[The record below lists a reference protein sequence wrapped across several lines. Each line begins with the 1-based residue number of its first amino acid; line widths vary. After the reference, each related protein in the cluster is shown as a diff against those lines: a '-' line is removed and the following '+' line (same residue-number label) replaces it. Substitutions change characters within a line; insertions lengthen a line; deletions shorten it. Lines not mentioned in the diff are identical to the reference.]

1 MQALESPDLEQS
13 LQEHFGHAAFREGQR
28 QVVEAVLAGK
38 DVLAVMPTGGG
49 KSLCYQLPALLL
61 DGMTLVVSP
70 LIALMKDQVDDL
82 VSRGL
87 PATYLNSTLSS
98 AERARRLAAC
108 RNGEYRLVFVAPERM
123 RSAAFRRAAAEM
135 GVSRLAVDEAHCI
148 SQWGHDFRPDYLRLG
163 ELRAAMGSPPTIALT
178 ATATPTVRDGILQ
191 ELKLSDPAVF
201 VAGFERPNL
210 TLSVRA
216 VSGVADKLAA
226 VEAAAVQTGGS
237 GIVYAATR
245 KNVEEVADYL
255 RGRGHDVAAY
265 HAGFADGERERVQDA
280 FMAGRV
286 PVMVATNAFGMG
298 VDKPDIRFVL
308 HYDMPGSLEAYYQE
322 AGRAGRDGEPAD
334 CCLLFQFP
342 DIRIQ
347 EFFQEGA
354 NPPREI
360 IEEVFQRLQ
369 EGLPPASP
377 GHNQMAASTAVGIL
391 QRCGALE
398 RRPDG
403 SYAAEDTAVPDLP
416 VDWAALQLKAAR
428 DRERLATMVRYARS
442 QQCRRQVIISYFTD
456 ESAPPHC
463 DHCDVCLGW
472 HRKPSR
478 ELDEDERQVVRIA
491 LSAVARL
498 NDRFGRGRLAKV
510 LTGSRAKPVV
520 EFGLDR
526 IPTFGKLKG
535 LPAKGISDLLEELA
549 EAGLLHRR
557 LIEGSGLPGGAVLS
571 LTEAGTRVMR
581 DAQAEVSL
589 AWPESLPTRAARVTR
604 APVAGPAVVPSPAS
618 ETSADPGLAALLRS
632 WRRARAARDGV
643 PAYVVFSDKTLEFIA
658 SMRPRNLEELL
669 AVPGIGP
676 ARGSRYGDDILGA
689 VRTHI
694 EDA

>member
-1 MQALESPDLEQS
+1 MQVLESPDLEQL
-13 LQEHFGHAAFREGQR
+13 LQEYFGHTAFREGQR

-38 DVLAVMPTGGG
+38 DVLAVMPTGSG
-49 KSLCYQLPALLL
+49 KSLCYQLPAMLL
-61 DGMTLVVSP
+61 DGLTLVVSP

-87 PATYLNSTLSS
+87 PATYLNSTLSA
-98 AERARRLAAC
+98 AERSRRLTAC
-108 RNGEYRLVFVAPERM
+108 RKGEYRLMFVAPERM
-123 RSAAFRRAAAEM
+123 RSAAFRQAVTEM

-163 ELRAAMGSPPTIALT
+163 ELRAALGSPPTIALT
-178 ATATPTVRDGILQ
+178 ATATPAVRDGILQ
-191 ELKLSDPAVF
+191 ELQLSEPAVF

-226 VEAAAVQTGGS
+226 VEAAVVQTGGP
-237 GIVYAATR
+237 GIIYAATR
-245 KNVEEVADYL
+245 KTVEEVADYL
-255 RGRGHDVAAY
+255 RGRGHEVAAY
-265 HAGFADGERERVQDA
+265 HAGFSDKERSKVQDA
-280 FMAGRV
+280 FMSGRV
-286 PVMVATNAFGMG
+286 PVMAATNAFGMG
-298 VDKPDIRFVL
+298 VDKADIRFVL
-308 HYDMPGSLEAYYQE
+308 HYDLPGSLEAYYQE

-354 NPPREI
+354 NPPRET
-360 IEEVFQRLQ
+360 IEEVFRRVQ
-369 EGLPPASP
+369 EGQPVAASDR
-377 GHNQMAASTAVGIL
+377 NQMAVSTAMGIL
-391 QRCGALE
+391 ERCGAVE
-398 RRPDG
+398 RGRDG
-403 SYAAEDTAVPDLP
+403 FHPVEDVAVDDLP
-416 VDWAALQLKAAR
+416 VDWTSLQLKAAR
-428 DRERLATMVRYARS
+428 DRERLSTMVHYARS
-442 QQCRRQVIISYFTD
+442 QRCRRQVIIGYFTG
-456 ESAPPHC
+456 ESEGPQC

-478 ELDEDERQVVRIA
+478 ELAEEERRVVRIA

-535 LPAKGISDLLEELA
+535 LPAKGVSDLLEELA
-549 EAGLLHRR
+549 EAGLLNRR

-571 LTEAGTRVMR
+571 LTEQGTRVMR
-581 DAQAEVSL
+581 DEDSEVSL
-589 AWPESLPTRAARVTR
+589 AWPESLSGPRRASSSSA
-604 APVAGPAVVPSPAS
+604 SPKA
-618 ETSADPGLAALLRS
+618 EVSADPGLAEALRI

-643 PAYVVFSDKTLEFIA
+643 PPYFVFPDKTLAAIA
-658 SMRPRNLEELL
+658 SLCPRTMEELL

-676 ARGSRYGDDILGA
+676 ARGSRYGDDILGE
-689 VRTHI
+689 VRSHV
-694 EDA
+694 ES